1 MDIARVNTALLSIR
15 NIRFAYGA
23 TEVLRGISLEIGR
36 GEFVLLRGESGC
48 GKSTLLRLLARLEV
62 PQAGSLLLDST
73 PYAELPS
80 VVLRR
85 RVALLQQLPVMI
97 EGSIR
102 DNLLLSLRYAR
113 DPVAR
118 VSDAELQALLDRA
131 RLAGMDL
138 DADADALSVGQKQR
152 IALLRLLLMRPE
164 ALLLDEP
171 TSALDSES
179 AALILEMI
187 RDLHAREGTTV
198 LLVSHIEVDPLPA
211 DARCLRMDGGILLE
225 PRA

>member
-1 MDIARVNTALLSIR
+1 MDIARVSTALLSIR

-23 TEVLRGISLEIGR
+23 TEVLRGLSLEIGR

-62 PQAGSLLLDST
+62 PQAGSLLLDGT

-80 VVLRR
+80 GVLRR

-113 DPVAR
+113 DPVAQ
-118 VSDAELQALLDRA
+118 VSDAELHVLLDRA

-152 IALLRLLLMRPE
+152 IALLRLVLMRPD

-171 TSALDSES
+171 TSALDPES
-179 AALILEMI
+179 AALILEII

-198 LLVSHIEVDPLPA
+198 LLVSHIEVDPLPT
-211 DARCLRMDGGILLE
+211 DARCLRMEAGILPE